1 MDNRSML
8 TAFIHCPTCE
18 LNFGKT
24 ESSHQQSAHHIR
36 QQSAHHIR
44 QQTAHHIRQQTAH
57 HIRQQTSH
65 HIRQQRIHPRQEISK
80 LSNIDLLTKK
90 T

>member
-44 QQTAHHIRQQTAH
+44 QQTAHHIRQQT
-57 HIRQQTSH
+57 SH